1 MSPRLLYLLS
11 AEHAPACERD
21 RIDAWT
27 AVARMPGRGAAWE
40 ESSWLA
46 ADGCLDGR
54 CAPPA
59 SPGIGVGGVGSV

>member
-27 AVARMPGRGAAWE
+27 AAARMPGRRRPRWARVELA
-40 ESSWLA
+40 LA
-46 ADGCLDGR
+46 A
-54 CAPPA
+54 
-59 SPGIGVGGVGSV
+59 